1 MPLHASLNE
10 VQAPATAEKRT
21 LDVDLDGVNGDRP
34 VNLLQT
40 DVAMAKADAASGRAE
55 GATHVV
61 RARAHVPVLPVVEVE
76 EVTVTASCAAGR
88 KPAVESQLLGSLTAL
103 GRQLPMADGGTVEVS
118 NVGRVRLAPSHK
130 ET

>member
-21 LDVDLDGVNGDRP
+21 LDGVDGDRP
-34 VNLLQT
+34 VNLLPT

-55 GATHVV
+55 GATHVL
-61 RARAHVPVLPVVEVE
+61 ARAHVPVLPVVEVE
-76 EVTVTASCAAGR
+76 EVTVTASCATGR
-88 KPAVESQLLGSLTAL
+88 KSAVESQLLGSLTAP